1 MIFPDLGLDFKNTFQ
16 NDLPELPREP
26 PGSPPGGP
34 RGPQEAPRARPQ
46 EPARGPQEPP
56 TCGLRAAWAAIWGTP
71 GAQKPPGGLPDA
83 ILVPSGFDFV
93 PFGNRFSRPPKTR
106 PGGSRELRGTHVGTI
121 LNLCWT
127 LQEPIA
133 ASLGPAALPNFGRT
147 WQRRRRN
154 IKRLRVAQGQP
165 RGLQGALGDSC
176 WDNVDPMFE
185 PSGAHRGFI
194 WGLHGLR

>member
-34 RGPQEAPRARPQ
+34 RGPQEAPRAPQDDPKSRPEGHMRYQ
-46 EPARGPQEPP
+46 S
-56 TCGLRAAWAAIWGTP
+56 GLGGHLGHTWRPKA
-71 GAQKPPGGLPDA
+71 PGGLPDA

-106 PGGSRELRGTHVGTI
+106 PGGSRELRGTHFGTI

-127 LQEPIA
+127 LPEPIA

-154 IKRLRVAQGQP
+154 IKRLRVAQGPP
-165 RGLQGALGDSC
+165 RGLQGAFGGSC
-176 WDNVDPMFE
+176 WDNVESMFE

>member
-1 MIFPDLGLDFKNTFQ
+1 MTSRSSPASLRGA
-16 NDLPELPREP
+16 PREAQE
-26 PGSPPGGP
+26 GP
-34 RGPQEAPRARPQ
+34 KRRQGLPKTTPRAGQ
-46 EPARGPQEPP
+46 
-56 TCGLRAAWAAIWGTP
+56 RAARAAHMRSQSGLGGHLGHTWRP
-71 GAQKPPGGLPDA
+71 KAPGGLPDA

-154 IKRLRVAQGQP
+154 IKRLRVAQGPP

-176 WDNVDPMFE
+176 WDNVDPVFE

>member
-1 MIFPDLGLDFKNTFQ
+1 MTSRSSPASLRGA
-16 NDLPELPREP
+16 PREAQE
-26 PGSPPGGP
+26 GP
-34 RGPQEAPRARPQ
+34 KRRQGLPKTTPRAGQR
-46 EPARGPQEPP
+46 ATR
-56 TCGLRAAWAAIWGTP
+56 GLRAAWAAIWGTP

-83 ILVPSGFDFV
+83 ILVPSGFDVV
-93 PFGNRFSRPPKTR
+93 PFGSRFSRPPKTR
-106 PGGSRELRGTHVGTI
+106 PGGSRELRGTHFGTI

-127 LQEPIA
+127 LPEPIA

-154 IKRLRVAQGQP
+154 IKRLRVAQGPP

-176 WDNVDPMFE
+176 WDNVDPVFE